1 MVAVALKLVR
11 PGTGVFQVQDGSLT
25 AVTPVSWTVWA
36 AGRIYPPEGTYWVE
50 ATTGTTLEHRGQ
62 ETVPLTLPAAVTITK
77 GDHLLI
83 QQRQDGQAIRISP
96 A

>member
-1 MVAVALKLVR
+1 MALKLVK
-11 PGTGVFQVQDGSLT
+11 PGTGVFQVQGGSLT

-36 AGRIYPPEGTYWVE
+36 SGRIYPPEGTYWVE
-50 ATTGTTLEHRGQ
+50 ATAGTSLEHRGQ
-62 ETVPLTLPAAVTITK
+62 ETVSLTLPAVVTVAK

-83 QQRQDGQAIRISP
+83 QQRQDGQAIRVTP